1 MLDTYNVTF
10 VSNRFSIITTVEA
23 KDEEDAEEI
32 ARQTLI
38 EEACLDVDKSCR
50 LGEVE
55 KL

>member
-1 MLDTYNVTF
+1 MLDTYNVSF
-10 VSNRFSIITTVEA
+10 VSDRFVITTTVEA
-23 KDEEDAEEI
+23 TDEDNAEEV

-38 EEACLDVDKSCR
+38 EEACLDVGKSCR